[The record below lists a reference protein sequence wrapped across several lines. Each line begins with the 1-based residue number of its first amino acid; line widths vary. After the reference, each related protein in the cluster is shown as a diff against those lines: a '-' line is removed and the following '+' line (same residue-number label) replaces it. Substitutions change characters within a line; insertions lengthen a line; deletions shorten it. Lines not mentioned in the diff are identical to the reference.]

1 MQTGI
6 IWNAAAYLAFV
17 AIIIGVFSERYRNWF
32 ITVGAFVLM
41 FYARFFLHN
50 QLFASLQALIV
61 ISGCLQLLGVPKR
74 FSIGLLILLT
84 AGSYLNLA
92 LNCAINNIWAFIG
105 SLGLLGIA
113 FGLIILPK
121 RFGFRVMAI
130 GGVFLIIYAHTVS
143 AWGFFF
149 FNIFFIFANIVSW
162 QKNSEKRKI

>member
-105 SLGLLGIA
+105 SLG
-113 FGLIILPK
+113 
-121 RFGFRVMAI
+121 
-130 GGVFLIIYAHTVS
+130 
-143 AWGFFF
+143 
-149 FNIFFIFANIVSW
+149 
-162 QKNSEKRKI
+162 Q